1 MLFLERLKV
10 EKVKGCIPEKYSFLL
25 ALSINFFWHLHFL
38 TLILVFS
45 EMLDGCRA
53 LLSIATVTTPSTFDQ
68 LLKSTR

>member
-1 MLFLERLKV
+1 M
-10 EKVKGCIPEKYSFLL
+10 EKVKGFIPEKYSFLL
-25 ALSINFFWHLHFL
+25 TLSINSFLHLQFL

-53 LLSIATVTTPSTFDQ
+53 LLSIATVTTPSTFDK